1 MYKKLLVCLLISD
14 FLLLD
19 QVKSSNAVPWGRRDF
34 AEWNLLKR
42 GITGGNEEHVDSQRV
57 GREAFLGDKR
67 EPGGAGTE
75 KHNPLSIVGREMIQ
89 GKRETTG
96 GNEEY
101 KDSQRYGREA
111 FVGDKRESGGSGN
124 EIFLKGQEVG
134 KEMIQREI

>member
-34 AEWNLLKR
+34 AEWNLL
-42 GITGGNEEHVDSQRV
+42 
-57 GREAFLGDKR
+57 KR